1 MLEKLKQDMIE
12 SMKNKDKERLSVIR
26 GIKAATD
33 KEHIDKKREIND
45 ELIIEVVSHQ
55 VKLLNDSIKE
65 FKKGNRDDLVEKAK
79 NELNVL
85 KEYLPEPLSEDEVN
99 KIIEN
104 IFEKIKPE
112 SMRDMGKVMS
122 EVTPLVKGR
131 FDMSEVSNKIKNKLI
146 NKD

>member
-12 SMKNKDKERLSVIR
+12 SMKIKDKERLSVIR

-33 KEHIDKKREIND
+33 KEHIDKKREITD

-55 VKLLNDSIKE
+55 VKLLNDSIEE

-104 IFEKIKPE
+104 IFEKNFFFPGII
-112 SMRDMGKVMS
+112 R
-122 EVTPLVKGR
+122 R
-131 FDMSEVSNKIKNKLI
+131 
-146 NKD
+146 

>member
-55 VKLLNDSIKE
+55 VKLLNDSIEE

-131 FDMSEVSNKIKNKLI
+131 FDMSEVSNKIKNKLM

>member
-12 SMKNKDKERLSVIR
+12 SMKNKNKERLSVIR

-55 VKLLNDSIKE
+55 VKLLNDSIEE

-131 FDMSEVSNKIKNKLI
+131 FDMSEVSNKIKNKLM

>member
-33 KEHIDKKREIND
+33 KEHIDKKREITD

-55 VKLLNDSIKE
+55 VKLLNDSIEE

-122 EVTPLVKGR
+122 EVTPLVKVR
-131 FDMSEVSNKIKNKLI
+131 FDMSEVSNKIKNKLM

>member
-33 KEHIDKKREIND
+33 KEHIDKKREITD

-55 VKLLNDSIKE
+55 VKLLNDSIEE

-131 FDMSEVSNKIKNKLI
+131 FDMSEVSNKIKNKLM